1 MSTPFQAWNN
11 PDPQTITGLNSQMV
25 YGENIQFAAGLN
37 HQIALGS
44 NLQLC
49 INPVALMDLMEMPN
63 SAPLVGLLG
72 SGVGGNNQLTIGTST
87 NIVWGR
93 QFELFMG
100 PEKFEIK
107 GTKHRKASGAFL
119 ILIGAACIAYPIAF
133 NAIKDEDG
141 RAKLVIGFQVFI
153 DACLAALVIVAMF
166 IEHGERELIE
176 AQKKLFKA
184 AEGDDAGKPWDLGQW
199 ITYISLLPATILPEV
214 AIADEEGKFHSET
227 NPS

>member
-11 PDPQTITGLNSQMV
+11 PDPQTVTGLNSQMV

-49 INPVALMDLMEMPN
+49 INPVALMDLLDMPQ
-63 SAPLVGLLG
+63 SAALVGLLG

-87 NIVWGR
+87 NIIWGR

-100 PEKFEIK
+100 PQKFTID
-107 GTKHRKASGAFL
+107 GTKDRIVSKVFL
-119 ILIGAACIAYPIAF
+119 CLIGAACIAYPIAF

-153 DACLAALVIVAMF
+153 DLCLAAMIIAEMYVDNADKTVTGV
-166 IEHGERELIE
+166 E
-176 AQKKLFKA
+176 KKLFNA
-184 AEGDDAGKPWDLGQW
+184 ATGDDAGKPWDLGQW
-199 ITYISLLPATILPEV
+199 ITYLALLPATILPQV
-214 AIADEEGKFHSET
+214 AIAGEEGKFNDEKS
-227 NPS
+227 S

>member
-49 INPVALMDLMEMPN
+49 INPVALMDLLDMPQ
-63 SAPLVGLLG
+63 SAALVGLMG

-87 NIVWGR
+87 SITWGR

-100 PEKFEIK
+100 PTKFTID
-107 GTKHRKASGAFL
+107 GTKERIVSKVFL
-119 ILIGAACIAYPIAF
+119 TLIGAACIAYPIAF

-141 RAKLVIGFQVFI
+141 RAKLVIGFQLFI
-153 DACLAALVIVAMF
+153 DVCLAAMVIAEMYVDNADKT
-166 IEHGERELIE
+166 ITTVEKR
-176 AQKKLFKA
+176 LFNA
-184 AEGDDAGKPWDLGQW
+184 ATGDDAAKPYDLGQW
-199 ITYISLLPATILPEV
+199 IAYLGMLTALVLPIV
-214 AIADEEGKFHSET
+214 AISGEEGKFNDEKGS
-227 NPS
+227 

>member
-49 INPVALMDLMEMPN
+49 INPIALMDLMDMPT
-63 SAPLVGLLG
+63 SAVLVGLLG

-87 NIVWGR
+87 NISWGR

-100 PEKFEIK
+100 PQKFTID
-107 GTKHRKASGAFL
+107 GTKERIVSKVFL
-119 ILIGAACIAYPIAF
+119 CLIGAACIAYPIAF
-133 NAIKDEDG
+133 NAITDEDG
-141 RAKLVIGFQVFI
+141 RAKLVIAFQLFI
-153 DACLAALVIVAMF
+153 DICLATLVIAEMYVDNADKT
-166 IEHGERELIE
+166 ITTVEKR
-176 AQKKLFKA
+176 LFDA
-184 AEGDDAGKPWDLGQW
+184 ATGDDAAAPWDLGQW
-199 ITYISLLPATILPEV
+199 ITYIAIVTAAVLPVV
-214 AIADEEGKFHSET
+214 AISSEEGKFNDEKGS
-227 NPS
+227 